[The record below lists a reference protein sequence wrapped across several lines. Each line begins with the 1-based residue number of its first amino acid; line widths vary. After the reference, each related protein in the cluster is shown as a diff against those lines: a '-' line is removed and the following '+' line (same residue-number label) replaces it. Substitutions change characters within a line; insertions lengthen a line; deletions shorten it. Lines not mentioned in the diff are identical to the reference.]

1 MSSQGALKNLEKER
15 SKLSEE
21 ISRLKI
27 VEEELLLKCN
37 MLESTDPE
45 LAVALKN
52 ARDENHK
59 MQTQVPEM
67 VPPLNLELL
76 GQDYDS

>member
-1 MSSQGALKNLEKER
+1 MDNQRLKTRLRNTEQQALSSQGALKNLEKER

-52 ARDENHK
+52 A
-59 MQTQVPEM
+59 
-67 VPPLNLELL
+67 
-76 GQDYDS
+76 